1 MKKIKLADGAPIYC
15 LTASEAIVLDDHVSG
30 YLNHGISLREGSVVV
45 DVGANIGVFGIR
57 ASGWWKN
64 IEIHSFEPV
73 PQIFE
78 VLKKNAELSRNDK
91 FFAYQM
97 GLGSKEDK
105 LSFTYFPNSPALST
119 SNPEMWEE
127 DPKLFQRAVKGSIE
141 NAPESFWWAS
151 IVPNFMVPLIAW
163 YLKMGKKEVVCNVA
177 RLSSFIN
184 KENIRQIDLL
194 KIDCEGQEWEVLM
207 GIDDKHWGNIG
218 SVVMEVHNKHRRLD
232 KVRSLLQ
239 DKGFSK
245 IVSEQEKAL
254 ESTDLVNVYAVR

>member
-15 LTASEAIVLDDHVSG
+15 LTASEAIVLDDHISG

-78 VLKKNAELSRNDK
+78 VLRKNAELSGNNR
-91 FFAYQM
+91 FYVYQI
-97 GLGSKEDK
+97 GLGSEEDT

-151 IVPNFMVPLIAW
+151 LVPDFLIPAIAW
-163 YLKMGKKEVVCNVA
+163 YLKMGKKQVVCRVR
-177 RLSSFIN
+177 RLSAIVDE
-184 KENIRQIDLL
+184 KNIDRIDLL

-207 GIDDKHWGNIG
+207 GIDERHWDRIG
-218 SVVMEVHNKHRRLD
+218 SVVMEVHNNEGRLD